1 MKPLK
6 EEHLVVLRRHMV
18 DVIAIHADLSSEDIG
33 KVALD
38 DRVLAVMR
46 EVPRHEFVLGPL
58 AHLAYEDSPLPIG
71 FDKTVSQPFIVAL
84 MTDLL
89 GVRPEDRVL
98 DVGTGL
104 GYQAAILSKLARQVW
119 TVEIVEEFATE
130 AEARL
135 RRLGSPNVAIRTGDG
150 SRGWA
155 EHAPFDRI
163 LVAAAAEE
171 PPRALLDQLTP
182 EGRLVMPVGSP
193 ENQMLAVFDKNA
205 AGRLARRDVLPVRFG
220 QLETM

>member
-1 MKPLK
+1 
-6 EEHLVVLRRHMV
+6 MV
-18 DVIAIHADLSSEDIG
+18 DVIAIHAELSSDEIG
-33 KVALD
+33 KAALD
-38 DRVLAVMR
+38 ARVIEAMR
-46 EVPRHEFVLGPL
+46 EVPRHKFVLAPL
-58 AHLAYEDSPLPIG
+58 AQLAYEDSPLPIG

-89 GVRPEDRVL
+89 EVGPEDRVL

-119 TVEIVEEFATE
+119 TVEIVEEFAAE
-130 AEARL
+130 AELRL
-135 RRLGSPNVAIRTGDG
+135 RRLEYANVAIRTGDG

-171 PPRALLDQLTP
+171 PPRALLDQLEP
-182 EGRLVMPVGSP
+182 GGRLVMPVGST
-193 ENQMLAVFDKNA
+193 ESQTLAVFDKSP
-205 AGRLARRDVLPVRFG
+205 AGQVARRDVLPVRFG
-220 QLETM
+220 QLETI